1 MDSQDWRIVCRCSAH
16 IRCEFERAKM
26 ENVFRANWGLASYQ
40 IIYGVE
46 DQIKELGL
54 TSAEN
59 IT

>member
-1 MDSQDWRIVCRCSAH
+1 MDSQDWRIVWRCFAH
-16 IRCEFERAKM
+16 VRREFERAKM
-26 ENVFRANWGLASYQ
+26 ENVFRASWGPASYQ

-54 TSAEN
+54 TSVEN